1 MKVNIDGK
9 LYDKENAVV
18 SVFDHGLLYGDGVF
32 EGIRIYN
39 GRIFELEA
47 HIERLYQSARALLL
61 EIPKS
66 PGALIR
72 DVRET
77 VEANAKTDGY
87 IRLIVTRGRGN
98 LGLDPASCDRPTVI
112 IIVDDIQLY
121 PENCYRDGIAVVTAA
136 IRRIPSDCLDPRIKS
151 LNYLNNILA
160 KLEAKQAGCME
171 AVMLN
176 REGFVAE
183 CTADNIFTVAQGCLK
198 TPASNLGALDGITRR
213 TVWQLAEGLD
223 ILKQECAL
231 TRYDLYTADE
241 CLLTGTG
248 AEIMP
253 VVKIDG
259 RIIGNG
265 RPGIVTHRLQTAF
278 SEYISV

>member
-183 CTADNIFTVAQGCLK
+183 CTADNIFIVAQGCLK

-265 RPGIVTHRLQTAF
+265 RPV
-278 SEYISV
+278 

>member
-1 MKVNIDGK
+1 M
-9 LYDKENAVV
+9 
-18 SVFDHGLLYGDGVF
+18 
-32 EGIRIYN
+32 
-39 GRIFELEA
+39 
-47 HIERLYQSARALLL
+47 
-61 EIPKS
+61 
-66 PGALIR
+66 IR

-121 PENCYRDGIAVVTAA
+121 PEHCYRDGIAVVTAA

-183 CTADNIFTVAQGCLK
+183 CTADNIFIVARGCLK

-223 ILKQECAL
+223 ISKQECAL
-231 TRYDLYTADE
+231 DTL
-241 CLLTGTG
+241 
-248 AEIMP
+248 
-253 VVKIDG
+253 
-259 RIIGNG
+259 
-265 RPGIVTHRLQTAF
+265 
-278 SEYISV
+278 